1 MMLEKKHSSFVLRL
15 GLGLV
20 FLLLGI
26 NKMIKPEIWMGWIPL
41 PLKPLIADANQF
53 LFFNGLVE
61 AILGLMLILG
71 IYTKIASMV
80 SAAFLFAI
88 LLFFGADDITSRDI
102 GLLAMA
108 ITIMM
113 LGPGEL
119 SVDKKYLKRRV

>member
-26 NKMIKPEIWMGWIPL
+26 NKMIKPEVWVGWIPL
-41 PLKPLIADANQF
+41 PLKPLLADANQF
-53 LFFNGLVE
+53 LFFNGLTE

-71 IYTKIASMV
+71 IYTKLASMV
-80 SAAFLFAI
+80 SAAFLFTI

-108 ITIMM
+108 ITIML

-119 SVDKKYLKRRV
+119 SVDEKYFKRRV